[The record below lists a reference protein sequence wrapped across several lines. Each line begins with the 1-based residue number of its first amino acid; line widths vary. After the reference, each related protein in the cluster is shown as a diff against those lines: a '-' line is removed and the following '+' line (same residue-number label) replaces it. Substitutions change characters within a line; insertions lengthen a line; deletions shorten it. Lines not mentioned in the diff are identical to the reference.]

1 MFGQL
6 VPCGGGNAIPLR
18 HPRGVVGRAAECDIK
33 LPYGTV
39 SSKHCL
45 LELRDGVWFVVD
57 LASRNGIR
65 VDGVN
70 CKEGRLLP
78 GGILSVAEYRFQV
91 VYPQSQGA
99 TLELSECTPPLERSG
114 TTKVDPGRPSTESRA
129 TAPAAEPFPQ
139 PAGALLGE
147 LVPCGGGAPFPL
159 RKPNLLVGRS
169 SSCDITLPFPKVSG
183 KHCQLEFKDG
193 FWHVRDLGSSNGVRV
208 DGVAQ
213 TYQSMK
219 PGAILSIAEHR
230 YEVAYTLPE
239 VALPVASPVAPAVAA
254 PVQSAVAAA
263 VALPVAPPAETP
275 VAPAVALPVATPVQ
289 PAVEPPIDPP
299 TDPQAEDD
307 SSECVLDEAEP
318 PPPAAPGAFPN
329 PPVSAIETK
338 RRWTEDDDAL
348 K

>member
-1 MFGQL
+1 M
-6 VPCGGGNAIPLR
+6 PCGGGNAIPLR
-18 HPRGVVGRAAECDIK
+18 HPRGVVGRAPECDIK

-45 LELRDGVWFVVD
+45 LELRDGVWFVSD

-78 GGILSVAEYRFQV
+78 GGILSVAEYRFQI
-91 VYPQSQGA
+91 VYAPTQNA
-99 TLELSECTPPLERSG
+99 TLELSECTPVLEKSG
-114 TTKVDPGRPSTESRA
+114 TTKVDPARSSTDSPVA
-129 TAPAAEPFPQ
+129 APVAEPVRQ
-139 PAGALLGE
+139 PVGALGE

-169 SSCDITLPFPKVSG
+169 SACDISLPFPKVSG
-183 KHCQLEFKDG
+183 KHCQLEFRDG
-193 FWHVRDLGSSNGVRV
+193 FWYVRDLGSSNGVRV

-213 TYQSMK
+213 TYQCIK

-230 YEVAYTLPE
+230 YQMAY
-239 VALPVASPVAPAVAA
+239 ALPAVAIPVAPPVSTAVESPVATPVATPVAPPVAPAVAA
-254 PVQSAVAAA
+254 PIAPP
-263 VALPVAPPAETP
+263 VALPVQPP
-275 VAPAVALPVATPVQ
+275 
-289 PAVEPPIDPP
+289 VEPPS
-299 TDPQAEDD
+299 EED

-318 PPPAAPGAFPN
+318 PPPAAPGAFPH

-338 RRWTEDDDAL
+338 RRWTEDDDVL